1 MLSTAQ
7 DAIAWLERHTQQPIH
22 IAKWEQED
30 RDEVRLELDTVEI
43 RNTKHFDL
51 EEYASDEAI
60 LLTGSGK
67 VITDDGTEL
76 PLPLETFEIPLAG
89 YWEANEQDGRL
100 VIITDRARY
109 TISSGR

>member
-1 MLSTAQ
+1 MMSTTH

-22 IAKWEQED
+22 ISKWEQAD
-30 RDEVRLELDTVEI
+30 RDEVRLELDAVEI

-67 VITDDGTEL
+67 VIAEDGTEL
-76 PLPLETFEIPLAG
+76 PLPLEAFEIPLG
-89 YWEANEQDGRL
+89 GFWEANEKDGQL
-100 VIITDRARY
+100 EITTDRARY